1 MKNDSLKLDQQLC
14 FAIYAASREMTK
26 LYRPLLEE
34 LDVTYPQYITLLALW
49 EHKELSVKE
58 LGHLLFLDSGTLTP
72 MLKRMEMNGIVVR
85 TRDQKD
91 ERRVNVSL
99 TEKGLLLQNKA
110 SCIPEALLRETT
122 DSKQIDVSE
131 LLNSV
136 NSLLNLVSDY
146 NQKQEKRI
154 PSN

>member
-49 EHKELSVKE
+49 EHKELSVKA

-136 NSLLNLVSDY
+136 NSLLNLVSAY
-146 NQKQEKRI
+146 NQKQEKKI
-154 PSN
+154 ASN